1 MDIADIDLLDPDRFQ
16 QQLHHEMFEV
26 LRRDDPLHW
35 TDEPDGSGFWSITK
49 HADLQLVNRD
59 AEGFSSE
66 AKGVN
71 IQEIDTERNGAFDM
85 RGQMMLMTD
94 PPKHT
99 RYRLLVNKG
108 FTPRMIGLI
117 EEHLRYRAELIV
129 DSVIERGECDF
140 VLDVAA
146 ELPLQAIAEIMG
158 VPDADRHMIFDWT
171 NRMIGADDPEYG
183 DADSHLDAQTAAAEL
198 YGYAAKLRVDRAE
211 VPLDD
216 IVTKLINAEINGD
229 RLTDA
234 EFEMFI
240 LLLAVAG
247 NETTRNATAHGM
259 HALMTNPD
267 QYAKLVADPSL
278 ITSAIEE
285 IVRWATPVMYFRRQ
299 AMRDV
304 ELRGKQIKAGDKVVM
319 WHISANR
326 DEEVF
331 ADPFRFDIERSPN
344 DHVGF
349 GGGGAHFC
357 LGANLARSELR
368 LIFHE
373 LVTRI
378 PDMALAGDP
387 QRLRSNFSGGIKHM
401 PVTFTPGLRKH
412 PVGAHA

>member
-211 VPLDD
+211 VPLDY

-247 NETTRNATAHGM
+247 NETTRNTTAHGM

-278 ITSAIEE
+278 ITSAIE
-285 IVRWATPVMYFRRQ
+285 
-299 AMRDV
+299 
-304 ELRGKQIKAGDKVVM
+304 
-319 WHISANR
+319 
-326 DEEVF
+326 
-331 ADPFRFDIERSPN
+331 
-344 DHVGF
+344 
-349 GGGGAHFC
+349 
-357 LGANLARSELR
+357 
-368 LIFHE
+368 
-373 LVTRI
+373 
-378 PDMALAGDP
+378 
-387 QRLRSNFSGGIKHM
+387 
-401 PVTFTPGLRKH
+401 
-412 PVGAHA
+412 